1 MSWLKKVGQV
11 LGVVTQLLTGIG
23 PFIVATTPTKKDD
36 QALAA
41 VGDWVTHI
49 AALVATAEAMGQAA
63 GLPGATKAK
72 MLAPLIGQ
80 AILQSQFMVGKKI
93 KDEALW
99 TKAMLALGGDF
110 ADAFNALD
118 EGSVKTEDRA

>member
-11 LGVVTQLLTGIG
+11 LGVITQVLTGIG
-23 PFIVATTPTKKDD
+23 PFIVSATPTKKDD
-36 QALAA
+36 VALAA

-49 AALVATAEAMGQAA
+49 AALVAIAESMGQSA
-63 GLPGATKAK
+63 GLPGPEKAK

-80 AILQSQFMVGKKI
+80 AILQSEFMTGKKI
-93 KDEALW
+93 QNVALW
-99 TKAMLALGGDF
+99 NKAMLALGGDF

-118 EGSVKTEDRA
+118 EGSVKAENKT